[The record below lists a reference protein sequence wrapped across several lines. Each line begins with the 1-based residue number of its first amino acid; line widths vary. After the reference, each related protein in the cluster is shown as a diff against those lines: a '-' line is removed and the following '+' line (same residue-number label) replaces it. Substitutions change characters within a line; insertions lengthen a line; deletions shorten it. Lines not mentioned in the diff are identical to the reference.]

1 MKSCLRGFRVNDA
14 HLCVECDQRPEFYDW
29 LYITFMVFILL
40 IIEWYLTEQCLKRRQ
55 LTVDVLVLHTVVLFE
70 DILSLVITLL
80 VVEPFGS
87 LDVNTCSPQRLSDF
101 YTLFFN
107 PSPDYKKT
115 IYCTHEAVYP
125 LYSMIFIFYAIS
137 LLLVLLRPIYLRLI
151 SFLLNLLT
159 KSVFLQEL
167 LNNTN
172 TTKTI
177 YLTLYAIPALSF
189 IHAIFSG
196 LICKYFRYKKHS
208 ID

>member
-1 MKSCLRGFRVNDA
+1 
-14 HLCVECDQRPEFYDW
+14 
-29 LYITFMVFILL
+29 MVFILL

-55 LTVDVLVLHTVVLFE
+55 LTVDVLILHLVVLFE

-80 VVEPFGS
+80 VVEPLGS
-87 LDVNTCSPQRLSDF
+87 FQINTCSPQRLSDF
-101 YTLFFN
+101 YTLFYN

-137 LLLVLLRPIYLRLI
+137 LFLVVLRPLYLRLI
-151 SFLLNLLT
+151 SFLLKFFT
-159 KSVFLQEL
+159 KSTFLKDL
-167 LNNTN
+167 INNTN

-196 LICKYFRYKKHS
+196 LICKYSFAS
-208 ID
+208 IDLVID